1 MQDSAH
7 KASNV
12 RLKPQSGIWRRTDT
26 STSTASSI
34 FRGCPQGP
42 TGQAV
47 FEAVQA
53 VELHG
58 HGLVSLARALAYE
71 VYPDCDYEPLSSWIA
86 SVFDQLHAR
95 AEVGPATSFARGL
108 GPRMDRR
115 LQEALFRAAE
125 DTEFAGEGPR
135 RIFADAAL
143 RHRPLERRIAEAI
156 EAFGREIPRQV
167 KVAVTYRL
175 GREQGAVFFAA
186 LAEAAPSLSTEHM
199 VPVAAAIRRD
209 ILDGRVDPGEPGLA
223 QLRDHLESR
232 RGFPKGAQI
241 PGEPQSPAPE
251 WWLTRTGSTLAMG
264 LWCHLE
270 SRTSVAVVC
279 SFPVRTTTGSGC
291 GTRYWSSSI
300 DPWRGIPDPW
310 DAPRHRSRALRR
322 CAGWLRDL

>member
-1 MQDSAH
+1 
-7 KASNV
+7 
-12 RLKPQSGIWRRTDT
+12 
-26 STSTASSI
+26 
-34 FRGCPQGP
+34 
-42 TGQAV
+42 
-47 FEAVQA
+47 
-53 VELHG
+53 
-58 HGLVSLARALAYE
+58 
-71 VYPDCDYEPLSSWIA
+71 
-86 SVFDQLHAR
+86 
-95 AEVGPATSFARGL
+95 
-108 GPRMDRR
+108 MDRR

-322 CAGWLRDL
+322 CAGWLRDLWSCEATIAWLRHIVAQSSLCRQEVASSSLAGSTFWGAMTCDVGSPSDPLAFCCTFRRSLRSRVATSSSASSLGARKMSRIRRFNHPPCARTTWAGG